1 VHPRHSTDAL
11 AALHRHSRAPSST
24 ATARLRCTVNFEL
37 VTGAGQVHIAL
48 MNATTSLSTPRA
60 VAISYNWETGE
71 IQSINF
77 DGEGCVEQARKWV
90 EGDGPDSARSFLVD
104 RGWEHFWRANRAA
117 AQPPVSALADRP
129 AARLSAKGVQHFF
142 SALQQL
148 AQASQEMQSGLDCTP
163 GEFER
168 HCHSSTPSPRC
179 ETDRNALTPVSNPVQ
194 PSVPPA
200 LVCH

>member
-1 VHPRHSTDAL
+1 MRGGFFALSCRPETPVHRLQHSTTTP
-11 AALHRHSRAPSST
+11 AALPQPSST
-24 ATARLRCTVNFEL
+24 PAPPRPPTYASRVVNFEL

-77 DGEGCVEQARKWV
+77 DGDGCVALARKWV

-117 AQPPVSALADRP
+117 LACGALACP
-129 AARLSAKGVQHFF
+129 AAYDPQY
-142 SALQQL
+142 
-148 AQASQEMQSGLDCTP
+148 
-163 GEFER
+163 FER

-179 ETDRNALTPVSNPVQ
+179 ETDRNALTPVSTPVL
-194 PSVPPA
+194 PATPPII
-200 LVCH
+200 VCH